1 MIKSRLLALLVIV
14 VAGCD
19 GGGSDARPDSQLP
32 CVDGATEC
40 RPDGVYTCD
49 GTTFKRTEA
58 CANGCESTPVPQCK
72 RSCGDPGVKSIC
84 ENGAVKQCSG
94 ITATQMCSPGV
105 CMTAGNEAVCATAAG
120 STMCQGRR
128 ADGSFYDLLC
138 ADSSGISSTHAC
150 DFRSGLCVPSQF
162 DCAKLAST
170 PEGKVVCDATSGDF
184 FTSCLAG
191 QPATLSCSAT
201 TSCSS
206 DGSLNCYTPPA
217 AGGTC
222 GGPDVCYPGL
232 HCTQTSAT
240 ARTCTQ
246 PAGQLACTPTD
257 VLAVCTDADTGV
269 ACVKGT
275 VWWWDNLT
283 AWGGSCASNHIN
295 VPIDG
300 ICIPGLGD
308 CKQGLACKRSPYDI
322 TGICKTPAPNA
333 PPACTLT
340 GQASTGLS
348 CAYDWHS
355 CEDGHYY
362 DVDCRRVNVGGN
374 VITVCECSIDGTVT
388 KSFGGTAACSVTD
401 VAMLDATLK
410 QSCGWNV
417 TTVDVAP

>member
-1 MIKSRLLALLVIV
+1 MKTRRLFFLLAILV
-14 VAGCD
+14 AC
-19 GGGSDARPDSQLP
+19 GGGSESRPDAQT
-32 CVDGATEC
+32 CTTGATEC
-40 RPDGVYTCD
+40 RTDGVYTCD
-49 GTTFKRTEA
+49 GTTFQRTEA
-58 CANGCESTPVPQCK
+58 CAKGCESTPTPHCI
-72 RSCGDPGVKSIC
+72 RSCSDPGVKSIC

-94 ITATQMCSPGV
+94 TSAAQTCSPGV
-105 CMTAGNEAVCATAAG
+105 CLTAGDEAVCATAAG
-120 STMCQGRR
+120 STTCQGKR

-138 ADSSGISSTHAC
+138 ADGNGISKTQAC
-150 DFRSGLCVPSQF
+150 DFRSGQCVPAQF

-170 PEGKVVCDATSGDF
+170 PEGTVSCDSASGDF

-206 DGSLNCYTPPA
+206 DGSLNCYTPST

-240 ARTCTQ
+240 ARSCTQ
-246 PAGQLACTPTD
+246 PAGQIACSPTD

-269 ACVKGT
+269 ACVDGT

-283 AWGGSCASNHIN
+283 AWGGSCVNNHATL
-295 VPIDG
+295 PAGG

-308 CKQGLACKRSPYDI
+308 CKQGLACDRSPYDI
-322 TGICKTPAPNA
+322 AGICKPPAPNA
-333 PPACTLT
+333 PAECTLT
-340 GQASTGLS
+340 GQVSTGLS
-348 CAYDWHS
+348 CVYEWHS
-355 CEDGHYY
+355 CADGRYY
-362 DVDCRRVNVGGN
+362 GVNCRRINVGGN
-374 VITVCECSIDGTVT
+374 VVTVCECSINGTVT
-388 KSFGGTAACSVTD
+388 MSFGGTAACSVTD
-401 VAMLDATLK
+401 TAMLDTVLK